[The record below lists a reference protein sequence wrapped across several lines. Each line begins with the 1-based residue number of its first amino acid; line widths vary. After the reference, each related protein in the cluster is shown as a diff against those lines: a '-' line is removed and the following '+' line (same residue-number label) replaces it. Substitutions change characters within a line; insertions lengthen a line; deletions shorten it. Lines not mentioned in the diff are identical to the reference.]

1 MLNGCLIIPILGKM
15 AYEIYYG
22 KVLTFSH
29 LKLFGSRCYILN
41 KRFNY
46 IYFMQSLKMNVVE
59 ESTFGVFDDVNSNKE
74 WVIDYNED
82 DTLLKYDKFSKDNQ
96 MDEENSKRKE
106 L

>member
-1 MLNGCLIIPILGKM
+1 MLNGCLIRPILGKM

-29 LKLFGSRCYILN
+29 LMLFGSRCYILN

-59 ESTFGVFDDVNSNKE
+59 ESTFGVFDEVNSNKE
-74 WVIDYNED
+74 WVVDYNED
-82 DTLLKYDKFSKDNQ
+82 DTLLKYDKFSKDN
-96 MDEENSKRKE
+96 
-106 L
+106 